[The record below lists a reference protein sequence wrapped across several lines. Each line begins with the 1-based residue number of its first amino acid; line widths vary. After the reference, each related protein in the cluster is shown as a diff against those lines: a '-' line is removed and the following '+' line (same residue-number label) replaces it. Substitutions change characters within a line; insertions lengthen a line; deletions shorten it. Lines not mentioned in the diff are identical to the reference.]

1 MGHAAGLWNGGAL
14 LRTKLAHVFAV
25 WCSSAARFCYTSHE
39 LWRALLTMAERPAPP
54 FLYALANSKRS
65 LAPLASTACKA
76 KPGLFTFCRV
86 CNRSAAGNLMKV
98 YLLGS

>member
-1 MGHAAGLWNGGAL
+1 VSHDAGLWNGGGL

-25 WCSSAARFCYTSHE
+25 WSSSAVLLHFPRVVARIFDYGGAA
-39 LWRALLTMAERPAPP
+39 RAP

-65 LAPLASTACKA
+65 SAPLASTACKA

-86 CNRSAAGNLMKV
+86 CSRSAPGNLMKV